1 MLGAYA
7 GDLPKEP
14 VSQLPSVWR
23 LMALGFIFTRLYI
36 VGLTVDSVLAG
47 PSPRCVCVCVCMCA
61 CVALSACL
69 GFLWKALHPLSVVVE
84 DLWLPKG

>member
-47 PSPRCVCVCVCMCA
+47 PSPRCVCVCMYVCLCGFI
-61 CVALSACL
+61 CVSGVSLE
-69 GFLWKALHPLSVVVE
+69 GFASFVS
-84 DLWLPKG
+84 GG